1 MNKLRRVT
9 ESESIN
15 TNCNDSCTNLVTT
28 QPYTTVDSAPPTPYR
43 KKLRRVTE
51 SEGIN
56 TNRPTISVGLV
67 NAVPTPTLSCLV
79 SLSLTLPDLVL
90 SFLALPVPTFSH
102 PIQPTIKHLCP
113 ARAVTTTNY

>member
-28 QPYTTVDSAPPTPYR
+28 QPYPTADSAPPTPYR
-43 KKLRRVTE
+43 EKLRRVTE

-56 TNRPTISVGLV
+56 TNRPTILAGLV
-67 NAVPTPTLSCLV
+67 NAVPTLALSCLV
-79 SLSLTLPDLVL
+79 RLVLPFLVLL
-90 SFLALPVPTFSH
+90 SFLRPEGAGVNSQGRQPLESGEALFSALKGR
-102 PIQPTIKHLCP
+102 Q
-113 ARAVTTTNY
+113 